1 MLSSSLSSS
10 QQQKNSARC
19 YSRSGFAS
27 RDNEANVGSRD
38 EGMYAMYS
46 MEKEDDSDEI
56 KLTKTNVPCDTDQTF
71 KWDRGVEMWKF
82 WLGIPNRYYRDANS
96 PFTDEDEENPLSGSG
111 NGPVEV

>member
-1 MLSSSLSSS
+1 
-10 QQQKNSARC
+10 
-19 YSRSGFAS
+19 
-27 RDNEANVGSRD
+27 
-38 EGMYAMYS
+38 MYAMYS